1 MLKEKVALVTG
12 ASRGLGRHIA
22 MTLATN
28 GCHLALA
35 ARNSDELSTLTSHI
49 QTQTPNCKVFYTRC
63 DLTNEAQRNSFYTE
77 ASAALGD
84 IDILI
89 NNAGSGAYKPFLD
102 HSQSEISQIL
112 ALNLEC
118 AIQLSHRAIP
128 GMAAKGRGHIV
139 NIASDLSHRPL
150 ANMAPYVASK
160 YGLRG
165 FSLSL
170 LREVKN
176 QGIKVSLVNPGIID
190 TCFNGGIE
198 GSQGHYEALPP
209 EALAETILQLL
220 TGPKHQVIDEVTL
233 HPLQQDF

>member
-1 MLKEKVALVTG
+1 MLQEKVALVTG
-12 ASRGLGRHIA
+12 ASRGLGKHIA
-22 MTLATN
+22 LTLAAN

-35 ARNSDELSTLTSHI
+35 ARNGDELSRLATLI
-49 QTQTPNCKVFYTRC
+49 QAQTPDINVFYAPC
-63 DLTNEAQRNSFYTE
+63 DLTSPDQRNSFYRE
-77 ASAALGD
+77 ANATLGD

-89 NNAGSGAYKPFLD
+89 NNAGTGTYQPFIE
-102 HSQSEISQIL
+102 HSEHEISQIL
-112 ALNLEC
+112 ALNLES
-118 AIQLSHRAIP
+118 AIQLSHQVIP
-128 GMAAKGRGHIV
+128 GMSASGYGHII

-190 TCFNGGIE
+190 TGFNGGTE
-198 GSQGHYEALPP
+198 GSQASEKALPP
-209 EALAETILQLL
+209 EALADTILHLL
-220 TGPKHQVIDEVTL
+220 NGPKHQVIDELTL
-233 HPLQQDF
+233 HPLKQEF